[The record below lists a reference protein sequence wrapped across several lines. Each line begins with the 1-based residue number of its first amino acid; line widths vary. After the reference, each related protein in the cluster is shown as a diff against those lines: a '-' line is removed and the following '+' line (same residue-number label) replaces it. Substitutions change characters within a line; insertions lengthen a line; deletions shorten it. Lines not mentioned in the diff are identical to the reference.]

1 MRKVLVQRFCH
12 QCFYRFYRQ
21 TLLFSATL
29 DGDIARIAKQIL
41 KNPKTIQVAGQ
52 KEKHAN
58 IEQRLHYVD
67 DMTHK
72 NKLLEH
78 LLIAPDM
85 NQAIIFTSTKRHVIY
100 IM

>member
-1 MRKVLVQRFCH
+1 M
-12 QCFYRFYRQ
+12 
-21 TLLFSATL
+21 AT
-29 DGDIARIAKQIL
+29 
-41 KNPKTIQVAGQ
+41 Q

-78 LLIAPDM
+78 LLIAPEV
-85 NQAIIFTSTKRHVIY
+85 NPQAIIFTSTKRHADLLAEDLY
-100 IM
+100 AAGHLKRLLCMAT